1 MFARRSRIAAALA
14 FSVLVMAL
22 PLAHAQQPSA
32 LPPLAAI
39 ASERP
44 LPPPPGS
51 IPVRMRTQ
59 HFLLRGSAIPRLPS
73 PAAVDSHLLTGGA
86 APILQRFPP
95 DQWSCTRRG
104 GRAIDPAVAAEL
116 PASLHGACFYEGFE
130 TLAVI
135 WNSESGGMMQ
145 VHRGGYVASSV
156 LRRRMVSTR
165 FHGVM
170 LRDARLPTTVARD
183 LDSVLLEQS
192 GLQTSRPV
200 APPPEA
206 FLRTVQPGE
215 RWIYLDRDN
224 QLLVAYVGR
233 SPVMLTFVSTG
244 RGYFPTHLGEYRV
257 IRKLPIGN
265 MRDYDPGRSDR
276 PYHITGIPD
285 IQYFN
290 RGQAFHGVFWHNRFG
305 TRTSHGCVNMS
316 LADAQWLYDFTEDL
330 PNRWPRRGTTP
341 GAVTSPQP
349 AWFQG
354 REGAGNRVFVYSAER
369 GLDGGQS
376 RGRRGRR

>member
-1 MFARRSRIAAALA
+1 MPTRHVHVSLAVAFA
-14 FSVLVMAL
+14 VLVAAL
-22 PLAHAQQPSA
+22 PLARAQNAPG

-59 HFLLRGSAIPRLPS
+59 HFLLKASAVPRLPA
-73 PAAVDSHLLTGGA
+73 PAPVDSALLNGGA
-86 APILQRFPP
+86 ATILRQFPP
-95 DQWSCTRRG
+95 EQWSCTRRG
-104 GRAIDPAVAAEL
+104 GRAIDPAVAAQL

-130 TLAVI
+130 TLAVV
-135 WNSESGGMMQ
+135 WNSETGGLMQ
-145 VHRGGYVASSV
+145 VHRGGYVAASV

-170 LRDARLPTTVARD
+170 LRDTRLPAMVARD
-183 LDSVLLEQS
+183 NDSVLLEQT
-192 GLQTSRPV
+192 GFVTSRPV
-200 APPPEA
+200 APPPEE
-206 FLRTVQPGE
+206 FLRTVQPSE
-215 RWIYLDRDN
+215 RWIYVDRDN

-233 SPVMLTFVSTG
+233 APVMLTFVSTG
-244 RGYFPTHLGEYRV
+244 RGYFPTYLGEYRV
-257 IRKLPIGN
+257 IRKLTLGN
-265 MRDYDPGRSDR
+265 MRDYDPGRGDR

-316 LADAQWLYDFTEDL
+316 LADAQWLYDFTEPL
-330 PNRWPRRGTTP
+330 PNRWPRRGTTS
-341 GAVTSPQP
+341 GAVTTP
-349 AWFQG
+349 APVWFQG

-369 GLDGGQS
+369 GLAGGQGRA
-376 RGRRGRR
+376 RGRR